1 MFPDDT
7 CAYNHSSF
15 LSEWFG
21 ILKLLFLP
29 WKFNLL
35 SFSLKSLGEIGSSG
49 TDRVGK
55 LENLIGFNVRVFLG
69 LLFDALEF
77 VFFVNWAKTFYQNKQ
92 FLLLVF
98 SLFQLYLYTAVRRF
112 HATWLKPLR

>member
-1 MFPDDT
+1 M
-7 CAYNHSSF
+7 
-15 LSEWFG
+15 
-21 ILKLLFLP
+21 LKLLFLP

-77 VFFVNWAKTFYQNKQ
+77 VFFVN
-92 FLLLVF
+92 
-98 SLFQLYLYTAVRRF
+98 
-112 HATWLKPLR
+112 